1 MLLWSRLVVVL
12 KGKDAGAGGREG
24 LWVGRYTD
32 ACLLSDG
39 SSPLYMA
46 SNCGHVSCVEALIRG
61 KADVL
66 HCDK

>member
-1 MLLWSRLVVVL
+1 VLLWSRLVIVL

-32 ACLLSDG
+32 ARLRSDG
-39 SSPLYMA
+39 SSPLYIA
-46 SNCGHVSCVEALIRG
+46 SNSGHVSCVEALIRG